1 MSHSR
6 HGQCL
11 WAVGVSLMP
20 PALAHGNGSGDFRQS
35 CFRNNPL
42 IKNKK
47 SFWVPP
53 FDRKRRRL
61 LKLFRK
67 SFT

>member
-20 PALAHGNGSGDFRQS
+20 PALAHGNGSGDFRQP
-35 CFRNNPL
+35 CFRNNS
-42 IKNKK
+42 KTNH
-47 SFWVPP
+47 
-53 FDRKRRRL
+53 
-61 LKLFRK
+61 
-67 SFT
+67 